1 MSIVK
6 KTSCS
11 DWNVSEWCVMMKHS
25 MCGKDSRPVR
35 IGATR
40 AQDDMGDLPERVER
54 AEIPP
59 TVILDFFG
67 IEAINGSYVRA
78 SAAWL
83 LNCSIAARVGEPT
96 RMPRTPDQ
104 WEVRPLAI
112 QALFV
117 ANLSGEVREEI
128 DLLFKQ
134 LRLPCLEAV
143 DWDETQVGNVRI
155 LGHLDP
161 QLFRA
166 LECLES
172 VGNGAVA
179 ETLWQRFPED
189 RIGMTAWNNRL
200 SELYQRHMVSR
211 TKDGKFWRYSL
222 EFKEAN
228 YGI

>member
-1 MSIVK
+1 MLK
-6 KTSCS
+6 H
-11 DWNVSEWCVMMKHS
+11 VMHR
-25 MCGKDSRPVR
+25 KDSPAVR

-40 AQDDMGDLPERVER
+40 AQEDMANLPQRISDEN
-54 AEIPP
+54 IPP
-59 TVILDFFG
+59 TVILDFTG
-67 IEAINGSYVRA
+67 IEAVNGSYVRA
-78 SAAWL
+78 SVAWL
-83 LNCSIAARVGEPT
+83 LNCSIAARVGKPANNPSPLDPWEI
-96 RMPRTPDQ
+96 RAMP
-104 WEVRPLAI
+104 I

-117 ANLSGEVREEI
+117 ANLSPEVREEI

-134 LRLPCLEAV
+134 ERLPCLVAV
-143 DWDETQVGNVRI
+143 DWDTDEVRDARI

-166 LECLES
+166 LECLKT
-172 VGNGAVA
+172 VGNGVVA

-211 TKDGKFWRYSL
+211 AKDGKFWRYST